1 VKRSEVMSIGFCGS
15 IILINHTIDELVN
28 LSYDIQNEATI
39 NKIGCK
45 MGGNVSEEVY
55 ELYSDFLGRECIAFE
70 LMDSP
75 LDNYAEELFQPNLNA
90 KVTKYVE
97 EFNSN
102 MTKNLVKIKRI
113 LERILNSSI
122 VESVNVDIN
131 YLLCDK
137 KQQVELVLDQLLDYI
152 LMEYQENGYFAPVV
166 SFKIVKPE

>member
-1 VKRSEVMSIGFCGS
+1 MSIGFCGS
-15 IILINHTIDELVN
+15 IMLINHTIDELVN

-152 LMEYQENGYFAPVV
+152 LMEYQENGYLHL
-166 SFKIVKPE
+166 